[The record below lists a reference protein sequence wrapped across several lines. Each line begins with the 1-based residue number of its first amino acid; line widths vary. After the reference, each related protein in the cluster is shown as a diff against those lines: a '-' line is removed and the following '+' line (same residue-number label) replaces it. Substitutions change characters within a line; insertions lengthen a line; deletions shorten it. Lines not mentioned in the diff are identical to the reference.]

1 MTPILPLRRIAESG
15 LCKTVPT
22 RFKAILA
29 SLLALFAA
37 EPRIHAADAMR
48 VGFETFADPLSFE
61 QPDGTLA
68 GFGVELIQAVAREM
82 DFTVRPVVGSWD
94 IVLRRFRAGEIDAL
108 ASLAYTKERDEFV
121 DYATTHLVMIGEIFV
136 RRGDRWLRQ
145 PADIANRRIAVQRDS
160 FSHEYLRRRGWDR
173 QPVFVRD
180 LHDAMVALEENRC
193 DAVASAR
200 IVGNHVIRKF
210 GLKNVVG
217 SEVTLPDFTLMLHMG
232 VPAGDAARLAVLN
245 EGLARIRANGIYD
258 RLYEKW
264 IGPLDG
270 RRLRFADLKPAVLPA
285 ILVTLAVAAILWWQ
299 RRLLRRLAEQAGRLR
314 AGEERLR
321 HVLEGSEDGFWD
333 WDIDAGRIER
343 SERWASMLGYTLAEI
358 PADLEAGMALVHRD
372 DLPSYR
378 AWQERLNKRSAD
390 RSDIEY
396 RMKSKSG
403 DWRWILDRGK
413 VVTRA
418 PDGRPLRM
426 AGTHTD
432 ITARKQTEAALIE
445 SQALLKRSA
454 QLLEQSQKTARVGG
468 WESDLRTGRVYW
480 TQETYRIHETSP
492 EEFYPTRE
500 SIYAF
505 YVPES
510 RRALIAAV
518 EKAIHDGTPFN
529 LEAELVTAKQRT
541 IVVQTAGLAEKEN
554 GHVVKLYGSFRDITA
569 EKGAEQDREKLR
581 LKMLEAQKLESLG
594 VLAGGI
600 AHDFNNL
607 LTVILA
613 NATFLRSDRGGND
626 EPLVHIEAAA
636 RRAAD
641 LCRQMLA
648 YAGKGNVVVES
659 VDVGALVTDT
669 AELIHVSMS
678 KKVRLELDLA
688 PELPPVDADASQL
701 RQVIMNLVINASE
714 ALGDTHGTIRIATRV
729 ARPENL
735 RAAAV
740 HSFDPRPGAYVCLE
754 VADTGHGMSPATLAR
769 IFDPFFTTKFTGR
782 GLGLAAVLGIVRA
795 HHGTLTVDSTPGS
808 GSAFHLYLPVA
819 TRPHEPVP
827 VTTAARPASSRHA
840 AGHLLIADDEPIVL
854 ETADALLRHCGY
866 TTALARD
873 GHEAV
878 ARFRDDPKG
887 FHAVLLDLTMPGL
900 DGAEAMRVM
909 RSINPTVAVVIMSGF
924 SEQEVLVR
932 LRGFGRVAFLR
943 KPFSREMLLAQ
954 IAVASAG

>member
-1 MTPILPLRRIAESG
+1 M
-15 LCKTVPT
+15 
-22 RFKAILA
+22 AI
-29 SLLALFAA
+29 FAA
-37 EPRIHAADAMR
+37 ESRIHAAEAMR
-48 VGFETFADPLSFE
+48 VGFETLADPLSFA

-68 GFGVELIQAVAREM
+68 GFAVDLVHAVAREM
-82 DFTVRPVVGSWD
+82 DFTVRPVVGPWD
-94 IVLRRFRAGEIDAL
+94 DVLRRFRAGEVDVL
-108 ASLAYTKERDEFV
+108 ASIAYTKERDAFV
-121 DYATTHLVMIGEIFV
+121 DYATTHLIMKGDVFV
-136 RRGDRWLRQ
+136 RRGDHALRQ
-145 PADIANRRIAVQRDS
+145 PADIAHRRIAVPRDS
-160 FSHEYLRRRGWDR
+160 YTHDYLRRRGWDR
-173 QPVFVRD
+173 QIVFVRD
-180 LHDAMVALEENRC
+180 LHEALIALEENRC
-193 DAVASAR
+193 DAVAAAR
-200 IVGNHVIRKF
+200 IVGNHIIRKF
-210 GLKNVVG
+210 GLKNVVAG
-217 SEVTLPDFTLMLHMG
+217 ELTLEDFTLALHMG
-232 VPAGDAARLAVLN
+232 VTAGDTTRLAVLN
-245 EGLARIRANGIYD
+245 EGLARIRANGVYD

-270 RRLRFADLKPAVLPA
+270 RRLRFADLKPMVLPA
-285 ILVTLAVAAILWWQ
+285 LLVALTVAAILWWQ
-299 RRLLRRLAEQAGRLR
+299 WRLLRQLAEQAERLR

-333 WDIDAGRIER
+333 WDLVTGRIER
-343 SERWASMLGYTLAEI
+343 SDRWASMLGYPLTEI
-358 PADLEAGMALVHRD
+358 PATLDAGMALVHRD

-378 AWQERLNKRSAD
+378 AWQERLNTGSAD
-390 RSDIEY
+390 RCDIEY
-396 RMKSKSG
+396 RMRTKAG

-413 VVTRA
+413 VVARA

-432 ITARKQTEAALIE
+432 ITERKQTEAALIE

-480 TQETYRIHETSP
+480 TQETYRIHETTL

-500 SIYAF
+500 SVYAF

-510 RRALIAAV
+510 RQALIAAV

-529 LEAELVTAKQRT
+529 LEVELITAKQRT
-541 IVVQTAGLAEKEN
+541 IIVQTAGVAEKEN

-569 EKGAEQDREKLR
+569 EKAAEQDREKLR

-613 NATFLRSDRGGND
+613 NATFLRSDRGDDD
-626 EPLVHIEAAA
+626 ERLVHIEAAA

-648 YAGKGNVVVES
+648 YAGKGNVVIES

-688 PELPPVDADASQL
+688 PELPLVDADASQL

-740 HSFDPRPGAYVCLE
+740 HSFDPQPGACVCLE
-754 VADTGHGMSPATLAR
+754 VSDTGHGMSPATLAR

-808 GSAFHLYLPVA
+808 GSSFRLYLPAA
-819 TRPHEPVP
+819 TRQHGPVP
-827 VTTAARPASSRHA
+827 VTTAARPATARNA

-866 TTALARD
+866 RTTLARD

-878 ARFRDDPKG
+878 ARFRENQAG

-909 RSINPTVAVVIMSGF
+909 RSFNPTVPVVIMSGF

-954 IAVASAG
+954 IAEASAS